1 MSTQLVIVDPKEF
14 NLDNAKAETIASAF
28 TPKLVER
35 EAYAQQYAELITQEL
50 SPELSK
56 KASELRKK
64 LVKVRTG
71 IAEIHKTEKAF
82 YLAGGR
88 FVDAL
93 KNKYILSVEQM
104 EEKLEEIEN
113 YYINIEKQ
121 RIEALRLE
129 RLAQLLPLGYVE
141 DSRINLGDIDETI
154 YNSIKLGLETKRAE
168 EEKAAKE
175 AEELRLAELAKDK
188 AENERRL
195 LIAPYAQFDTSN
207 SDLRNMTDEVFTAL
221 LTSLQ
226 TAKKEYEAEQAKI
239 REENER
245 LRKEAE
251 SAELQAKQER
261 EASEKKL
268 AEERAKAE
276 AERKAIEEKARKEA
290 QEAAEKQAK
299 LEAEL
304 QAKKDAEAKAEAD
317 KQAALEAELSK
328 GDSAKIEDLKADI
341 EALKTKYT
349 FKSAKNQKTQQ
360 QVNDLFDKVI
370 TFINSKK

>member
-28 TPKLVER
+28 TPKLLER

-93 KNKYILSVEQM
+93 KNKYTLSVEQM
-104 EEKLEEIEN
+104 EEKLEEIES

-141 DSRINLGDIDETI
+141 DSRINLGDIDESI

-168 EEKAAKE
+168 EEKAARE
-175 AEELRLAELAKDK
+175 AEQLRLAELAKDK

-207 SDLRNMTDEVFTAL
+207 SDLRNMTDEAFTAL

-226 TAKKEYEAEQAKI
+226 TAKKEHEAEQAKI

-251 SAELQAKQER
+251 AAELQAKQER

-317 KQAALEAELSK
+317 KQAAIEAELSK
-328 GDSAKIEDLKADI
+328 GDAAKIEDLKADI